1 MMKIRRKKDKK
12 INFKTLGTIGLPI
25 LLIAGYITREIQNR
39 MIIRKTL
46 EVLDNREETNEKV
59 LEIAVNMGKSLE
71 DLNREDI
78 YGFYLEG
85 LE

>member
-1 MMKIRRKKDKK
+1 MKIRRKKDKK
-12 INFKTLGTIGLPI
+12 INLKTLGIIGLPI
-25 LLIAGYITREIQNR
+25 LLIGGYITREIQNR
-39 MIIRKTL
+39 MIIRKIS

-71 DLNREDI
+71 DLDREDI
-78 YGFYLEG
+78 YGLYLEG

>member
-1 MMKIRRKKDKK
+1 MKIRRKKDKK
-12 INFKTLGTIGLPI
+12 INLKTLGTIGLQI
-25 LLIAGYITREIQNR
+25 LLIGGYITREIQNR

>member
-1 MMKIRRKKDKK
+1 MKIRRKKDKK
-12 INFKTLGTIGLPI
+12 INLKTLGIIGVPI
-25 LLIAGYITREIQNR
+25 LLIGGFITREIQNR
-39 MIIRKTL
+39 MIIRKIS

>member
-1 MMKIRRKKDKK
+1 MKIRRKKDKK

-25 LLIAGYITREIQNR
+25 LLIGGYITTEIQNR

>member
-1 MMKIRRKKDKK
+1 MKIRRKKDKK
-12 INFKTLGTIGLPI
+12 INLKTLGTIGLPI
-25 LLIAGYITREIQNR
+25 FLIGGYITREIQNR

>member
-1 MMKIRRKKDKK
+1 MKIRRKKDKK
-12 INFKTLGTIGLPI
+12 INLKTLGTIGLPI
-25 LLIAGYITREIQNR
+25 LLIGGYITREIQNR

-46 EVLDNREETNEKV
+46 EV

>member
-1 MMKIRRKKDKK
+1 MKIRRKKDKK
-12 INFKTLGTIGLPI
+12 INLKTLGTIGLPI
-25 LLIAGYITREIQNR
+25 LLIGGYITREIQ
-39 MIIRKTL
+39 
-46 EVLDNREETNEKV
+46 NEKV

>member
-12 INFKTLGTIGLPI
+12 INLKTLGIIGLQI
-25 LLIAGYITREIQNR
+25 LLIGGYITREIQNR

>member
-1 MMKIRRKKDKK
+1 MKIRRKKDNK
-12 INFKTLGTIGLPI
+12 INLKTLGTIGFPI
-25 LLIAGYITREIQNR
+25 LLIGGYITREIQNR

-46 EVLDNREETNEKV
+46 EVLDNREETSEKV
-59 LEIAVNMGKSLE
+59 LKIAVNMGKTLG

-78 YGFYLEG
+78 YLEG

>member
-1 MMKIRRKKDKK
+1 MKIRRKKDKK
-12 INFKTLGTIGLPI
+12 INLKTLGTTGLPI
-25 LLIAGYITREIQNR
+25 LLIGGYITREIQNR

>member
-1 MMKIRRKKDKK
+1 MKIRRKNEYK
-12 INFKTLGTIGLPI
+12 INLKTLGTIGLPI
-25 LLIAGYITREIQNR
+25 LLIGVYITKEIQNR

-59 LEIAVNMGKSLE
+59 LKIAVNMGRSLE
-71 DLNREDI
+71 NLNREDI
-78 YGFYLEG
+78 YDCYLEG

>member
-1 MMKIRRKKDKK
+1 MS
-12 INFKTLGTIGLPI
+12 
-25 LLIAGYITREIQNR
+25 
-39 MIIRKTL
+39 IRKTL
-46 EVLDNREETNEKV
+46 EVLDNREETNKKV

-78 YGFYLEG
+78 YIFYLEG

>member
-1 MMKIRRKKDKK
+1 MKIRRKKDKK
-12 INFKTLGTIGLPI
+12 INLKTLGIIGLPI
-25 LLIAGYITREIQNR
+25 LLIGGYITREIQNR
-39 MIIRKTL
+39 MIIRKIS

-59 LEIAVNMGKSLE
+59 LEIAVNTGKSLE
-71 DLNREDI
+71 DLNRDDI

>member
-1 MMKIRRKKDKK
+1 MKIRRKKDKK
-12 INFKTLGTIGLPI
+12 INLKTLGTIGLPI
-25 LLIAGYITREIQNR
+25 ILIGGYITRGIQNR

>member
-1 MMKIRRKKDKK
+1 MKIRRKKDKK
-12 INFKTLGTIGLPI
+12 INLKTLGIIGLQI
-25 LLIAGYITREIQNR
+25 LLIGGYITREIQNR

-46 EVLDNREETNEKV
+46 EVLDNREETNDKV

>member
-1 MMKIRRKKDKK
+1 MKIRRKKDKK
-12 INFKTLGTIGLPI
+12 INLKTLGTIGLPI
-25 LLIAGYITREIQNR
+25 LLIGGYITRKIQNR
-39 MIIRKTL
+39 MIIRKIS

>member
-1 MMKIRRKKDKK
+1 MKIRRKKDKK
-12 INFKTLGTIGLPI
+12 INLKTLGTIGLPI
-25 LLIAGYITREIQNR
+25 ILIGGYITREIQNR
-39 MIIRKTL
+39 MIIRKIS

-71 DLNREDI
+71 DLDREDI
-78 YGFYLEG
+78 YGLYLEG

>member
-1 MMKIRRKKDKK
+1 MKIRRKKDKK
-12 INFKTLGTIGLPI
+12 INLKTLGTTGLPI
-25 LLIAGYITREIQNR
+25 LLIGGYITREIQNR
-39 MIIRKTL
+39 MIIRKTS

>member
-1 MMKIRRKKDKK
+1 MKIRRKKDKK
-12 INFKTLGTIGLPI
+12 INLKTLGTIGLSI
-25 LLIAGYITREIQNR
+25 LLIGGYITREIQNK
-39 MIIRKTL
+39 MIIRKIS

>member
-1 MMKIRRKKDKK
+1 MKIRRKKDKK
-12 INFKTLGTIGLPI
+12 INLKTLGTIGLPI
-25 LLIAGYITREIQNR
+25 LLIGRYITREIQNR

>member
-1 MMKIRRKKDKK
+1 MKIRRKKDKK
-12 INFKTLGTIGLPI
+12 INIKTLGIIGLPI
-25 LLIAGYITREIQNR
+25 LLIEGYITREIQNR
-39 MIIRKTL
+39 MIIRKIS

-78 YGFYLEG
+78 YGLYLEG

>member
-1 MMKIRRKKDKK
+1 MKIRRKKDKK

-25 LLIAGYITREIQNR
+25 LLIGG